1 MAKPSSALM
10 GLRAPESALPRCQGS
25 NGVCIAYARV
35 KPEKVG
41 ESTSSGGVPCI
52 GERWAEP
59 YSFWRSLSSPAS

>member
-35 KPEKVG
+35 KPEKVVKAQAQ
-41 ESTSSGGVPCI
+41 EVCH
-52 GERWAEP
+52 A
-59 YSFWRSLSSPAS
+59 